1 MSKLAVFTEE
11 DITRVSKRISHE
23 IIERNSGSGN
33 IILIGV
39 RRRGALFANR
49 LKKIIKS
56 IDGISVP
63 VYSID
68 ISNARDDITLEETK
82 NHLLNESIA
91 GIEISKEK
99 ELEIYPQDLSSIQN
113 IDFSKFNVIIV
124 DDVLYTGRTTRA
136 CMEIISKFSRP
147 KTIQLAVMIDRGHRE
162 LPIRAD
168 YVGKN
173 LPTKNS
179 ERVNMKMPELDGVDL
194 IEVVESKVE

>member
-179 ERVNMKMPELDGVDL
+179 ERVNMKMTELDGVDL